1 MEEICLS
8 HVAIRFVKYT
18 YEVPNYAVFEF
29 GRVSDTEL
37 KVLEKAYTRPLAPRN
52 GDPTNGTLQK
62 SEGKAGLYTVRLCL
76 FVDDIREGKY
86 LIEETHD
93 NSDVTISWTDFNIR
107 PTLRSIKHGSGTPW
121 CPWFERFSVDWDQ
134 CITEETA
141 AKKYFFADI
150 LCQKIG
156 YKEGVYT
163 INARSD
169 KTKVIFVSTATEF
182 NQRDDGLGNLISEA
196 MADRR
201 IHVYDRGAKRGD
213 YVHGTFVP
221 YVQDCI
227 EATAEKELPCR
238 AIFEASNPPKIVGM
252 IFISPSYVEQNA
264 DNLPT
269 VQLLD
274 ETMIKMCLS
283 DGHLKKEDQAQLY
296 KEKEETTMPEGTP
309 KEVQLRQVAIRV
321 DSSTGRGTTKITIG
335 RLSPDEY
342 NGIKKMIGAYGTG
355 EYRNTWTGR
364 SRGSYASILHEISF
378 WVHNSVTLKN
388 IDIANARIVANCQS
402 MAVEI
407 TDVQDLGGDALGSLR
422 ESNWFGFETKTF
434 FEARGVVICNHG
446 SSGLQIGRLDNV
458 ERKNFDT
465 FAGEYSSAL
474 NGRFNRLL
482 TDESVFIDNDRVL
495 KNVSFAAGL
504 GFIPGESI
512 CIDHIRIERT
522 GNKFKVVAA
531 ERCDEENVEER
542 WHLTSA
548 ETPENR
554 RLTLDNVAVKV
565 TKKVGSLEYY
575 ILEIGRLAADELD
588 RLKKVY
594 RHVGDFNTRTH
605 EMDETK
611 GKVLSREVRVV
622 DGDGETWTYYVAK
635 VCVYWPEYTGRSKN
649 MIGKV
654 IDSAQ
659 ITLESHH
666 GNFRPTLENIEENEE
681 IHNQYSGRWFE
692 KFPFEEKDDGF
703 VYVSRSRISGKTA
716 ELKRMLNAAYGVR
729 ISEGADFDG
738 DAMRYC
744 LRDAAIQAAIQTESM
759 WRRKSFEEETM
770 KARMPEITNIEFRD
784 PATIVFWSD
793 GTKTVVRCQN
803 GEKYDPEK
811 GMAMAICRKV
821 YGNERDYYHLF
832 LHWMKKARKVEAQT
846 KDEKPTAKKKT
857 PAKKP
862 ATAQKKKGGK
872 K

>member
-1 MEEICLS
+1 MTKICLDG
-8 HVAIRFVKYT
+8 VAIRFVKY
-18 YEVPNYAVFEF
+18 VDYAEAYHRYAIFEL
-29 GRVSDTEL
+29 GRVDCIEL
-37 KVLEKAYTRPLAPRN
+37 DALERAYTRPV
-52 GDPTNGTLQK
+52 QK
-62 SEGKAGLYTVRLCL
+62 SETCRRLYTVRLCL
-76 FVDDIREGKY
+76 FIGNIYNGKN

-93 NSDVTISWTDFNIR
+93 CASVVIACTSGNMTLKSIEHGNDYPGR
-107 PTLRSIKHGSGTPW
+107 PGTK
-121 CPWFERFSVDWDQ
+121 WFERYLVDWDQ
-134 CITEETA
+134 CITEEMA

-156 YKEGVYT
+156 DKEGVYT

-227 EATAEKELPCR
+227 EDTAKMELPCR
-238 AIFEASNPPKIVGM
+238 AIFESSNPPKLVGM
-252 IFISPSYVEQNA
+252 IFIAPSYAEHNA

-269 VQLLD
+269 IQLLD
-274 ETMIKMCLS
+274 ETLIKMCIR
-283 DGHLKKEDQAQLY
+283 DGHLKEEDQAQLY
-296 KEKEETTMPEGTP
+296 KEKEETTMPEKTP
-309 KEVQLRQVAIRV
+309 KEVWLRQVAIRV

-335 RLSPDEY
+335 RLSTEEY
-342 NGIKKMIGAYGTG
+342 DGIKKMVETYGTG

-364 SRGSYASILHEISF
+364 SRGSMNVLHEISF

-407 TDVQDLGGDALGSLR
+407 TDVQDWGEDPLHSLR
-422 ESNWFGFETKTF
+422 EPNWFGFEMKTV
-434 FEARGVVICNHG
+434 FEAREVVVCNHG
-446 SSGLQIGRLDNV
+446 SSGLQIGRLAAD
-458 ERKNFDT
+458 ER
-465 FAGEYSSAL
+465 
-474 NGRFNRLL
+474 
-482 TDESVFIDNDRVL
+482 
-495 KNVSFAAGL
+495 
-504 GFIPGESI
+504 
-512 CIDHIRIERT
+512 RIEY
-522 GNKFKVVAA
+522 
-531 ERCDEENVEER
+531 
-542 WHLTSA
+542 
-548 ETPENR
+548 

-575 ILEIGRLAADELD
+575 ILEIGRLATDELD

-611 GKVLSREVRVV
+611 GEVLSREVRVV
-622 DGDGETWTYYVAK
+622 DGDGATWTYYVAK
-635 VCVYWPEYTGRSKN
+635 VCVYWPEYTGR
-649 MIGKV
+649 KV

-666 GNFRPTLENIEENEE
+666 GNFRPTIENVEENEE
-681 IHNQYSGRWFE
+681 IRNQYSGRWFE
-692 KFPFEEKDDGF
+692 KFPFEEKDGGF

-716 ELKRMLNAAYGVR
+716 ELKRILNAKYGMR
-729 ISEGADFDG
+729 IPGGTNLDDISD

-744 LRDAAIQAAIQTESM
+744 LRDVAIQTESM
-759 WRRKSFEEETM
+759 WRRKSFEEEAM

-846 KDEKPTAKKKT
+846 KDEKPATKKKT